1 MHAHEDLVRRLD
13 EYARTKQYERLR
25 EVVAPDVHAWS
36 PSYDLRSADELVA
49 AIATQNDMASDITT
63 ELHVDVAGDRVY
75 WESVWRGRYDALGKD
90 LELRAL
96 SVAEVVDGRLQRIRQ
111 YWDNQSVAAALGLG

>member
-1 MHAHEDLVRRLD
+1 MHPNEELVRRLD

-25 EVVAPDVHAWS
+25 DVVAGDVHAWS
-36 PSYDLRSADELVA
+36 PAYDLHSADELVA
-49 AIATQNDMASDITT
+49 AITAQNDAATDITT

-75 WESVWRGRYDALGKD
+75 WESVWRGRYEALGRD
-90 LELRAL
+90 IELRAL

-111 YWDNQSVAAALGLG
+111 YWDQRAVLAALGLA